1 MKITITDA
9 ENGFVVSVQ
18 DTDDSTY
25 YFVALD
31 VEDVCSIV
39 QNILVEPTDVLDM
52 TNVAFEAVARD
63 RA

>member
-25 YFVALD
+25 FFVALD
-31 VEDVCSIV
+31 VEDVCAIV

-52 TNVAFEAVARD
+52 TNLAFEAVERD
-63 RA
+63 R

>member
-9 ENGFVVSVQ
+9 ENGFVVSVH

-31 VEDVCSIV
+31 VEDVCGII

-52 TNVAFEAVARD
+52 TNLAFEAVERD
-63 RA
+63 R